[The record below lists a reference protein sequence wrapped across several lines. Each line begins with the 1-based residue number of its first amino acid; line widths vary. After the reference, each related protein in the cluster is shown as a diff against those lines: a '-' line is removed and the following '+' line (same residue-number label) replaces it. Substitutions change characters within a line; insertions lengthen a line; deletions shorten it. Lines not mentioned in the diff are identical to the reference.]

1 MGSTELGFL
10 ENDLDPARETP
21 ERSRA

>member
-10 ENDLDPARETP
+10 ENDLDPAREIP